1 MSRAKSTK
9 GMSNTL
15 AFHTL
20 DVFTDTA
27 FAGNPL
33 AVVLE
38 ADGLSSAQMQ
48 QLAREFNLSETVFVQ
63 KATRIGADTVHS
75 RSESGAG
82 GTDRSG
88 GRSNGAPHL
97 SGSPLHADVRVRI
110 FTPATELPF
119 AGHPTVGTACLL
131 ADLGW
136 LPPEATRIVLEENV
150 GLVPVRLV
158 READRPWF
166 GELTAA
172 KSPEIRVADFDLA
185 ALPAVLGIDA
195 EAITSVRLASCGNPF
210 VIVTL
215 KQPEVL
221 QGIDFD
227 ATAARRLLANSWGH
241 AIYVAALG
249 YEGEWRTRMFAP
261 DLGVTEDPATGSAA
275 VAYAG
280 ALALDARA
288 RGEQGEFAWTLH
300 QGVEMGRPSLLM
312 ASASIADGKV
322 TAVRVG
328 GHAVRVS
335 EGRIRIPQ

>member
-1 MSRAKSTK
+1 
-9 GMSNTL
+9 MSNAL

-33 AVVLE
+33 AVVLA
-38 ADGLSSAQMQ
+38 ADALNTVQMQ
-48 QLAREFNLSETVFVQ
+48 QLAREFNLSETVFVL
-63 KATRIGADTVHS
+63 KATRSD
-75 RSESGAG
+75 
-82 GTDRSG
+82 
-88 GRSNGAPHL
+88 
-97 SGSPLHADVRVRI
+97 ADVRVRI

-131 ADLGW
+131 AEQGW
-136 LPPEATRIVLEENV
+136 LPAGAKCLVLEENV
-150 GLVPVRLV
+150 GLVPVQL
-158 READRPWF
+158 EQETGRPWF

-172 KSPEIRVADFDLA
+172 KAPEIRAADFDVG

-210 VIVTL
+210 VVVTVR
-215 KQPEVL
+215 QPEVL

-227 ATAARRLLANSWGH
+227 AAAARRLLSPSWGH

-275 VAYAG
+275 VAFAG
-280 ALALDARA
+280 ALALDAAA
-288 RGEQGEFAWTLH
+288 RGEQGEFAWRLY
-300 QGVEMGRPSLLM
+300 QGVEMGRPSLLL
-312 ASASIADGKV
+312 ASATVADGTV

-335 EGRIRIPQ
+335 EGRVRIPQ

>member
-1 MSRAKSTK
+1 MST
-9 GMSNTL
+9 TL
-15 AFHTL
+15 PFHTL
-20 DVFTDTA
+20 DVFTDVA

-38 ADGLSSAQMQ
+38 ADGLNSAQMQ

-63 KATRIGADTVHS
+63 KAS
-75 RSESGAG
+75 R
-82 GTDRSG
+82 TD
-88 GRSNGAPHL
+88 
-97 SGSPLHADVRVRI
+97 ADVRVRI

-136 LPPEATRIVLEENV
+136 LSAEATRVVLEENV
-150 GLVPVRLV
+150 GVVPVRLV
-158 READRPWF
+158 QQPGKPWF
-166 GELTAA
+166 GELTTA
-172 KSPEIRVADFDLA
+172 KSPEVRAADFDTA
-185 ALPAVLGIDA
+185 ALAAVLGIDA
-195 EAITSVRLASCGNPF
+195 AAITSVRLASCGNPF
-210 VIVTL
+210 AIVTVR
-215 KQPEVL
+215 QPEVL

-241 AIYVAALG
+241 AIYVAAHG

-275 VAYAG
+275 AAFAG
-280 ALALDARA
+280 ALALDALA

-300 QGVEMGRPSLLM
+300 QGVEMGRPSLLQ
-312 ASASIADGKV
+312 ASASIAEGKV

-328 GHAVRVS
+328 GHAVRVG
-335 EGRIRIPQ
+335 EGRIRIPH

>member
-1 MSRAKSTK
+1 MQE
-9 GMSNTL
+9 TL

-33 AVVLE
+33 AVVLA
-38 ADGLSSAQMQ
+38 ADALSTAQMQ

-63 KATRIGADTVHS
+63 KAS
-75 RSESGAG
+75 RV
-82 GTDRSG
+82 D
-88 GRSNGAPHL
+88 
-97 SGSPLHADVRVRI
+97 ADVRVRI

-158 READRPWF
+158 SAAGKPWF

-172 KSPEIRVADFDLA
+172 QAPELRAADFDVE
-185 ALPAVLGIDA
+185 ALPAVLGI
-195 EAITSVRLASCGNPF
+195 EAAAISSVRLASGGNPF
-210 VIVTL
+210 VLVTVR
-215 KQPEVL
+215 QPEVL

-227 ATAARRLLANSWGH
+227 ATAARRLLLRSWGH
-241 AIYVAALG
+241 AIYVVAQG

-261 DLGVTEDPATGSAA
+261 DFGITEDPATGAAA
-275 VAYAG
+275 VAFAG
-280 ALALDARA
+280 ALALDALA
-288 RGEQGEFAWTLH
+288 RGEQGEFSWTLH
-300 QGVEMGRPSLLM
+300 QGVEMGRPSQLF
-312 ASASIADGKV
+312 ASATVSAGQV
-322 TAVRVG
+322 SAVRVG
-328 GHAVRVS
+328 GHAVRIS
-335 EGRIRIPQ
+335 EGRVRIPQ

>member
-1 MSRAKSTK
+1 MSA
-9 GMSNTL
+9 TL

-20 DVFTDTA
+20 DVFTDLA

-38 ADGLSSAQMQ
+38 ADGLSAAQMQ

-63 KATRIGADTVHS
+63 KATR
-75 RSESGAG
+75 
-82 GTDRSG
+82 TD
-88 GRSNGAPHL
+88 
-97 SGSPLHADVRVRI
+97 ADVRVRI
-110 FTPATELPF
+110 FTPSTELPF

-136 LPPEATRIVLEENV
+136 LPPEAARIVLEENV
-150 GLVPVRLV
+150 GLVPVRLA
-158 READRPWF
+158 REGNQAWF
-166 GELTAA
+166 GELTTA
-172 KSPEIRVADFDLA
+172 KSPETREADFDVS

-195 EAITSVRLASCGNPF
+195 EAISSVRLASCGNPF
-210 VIVTL
+210 VVVTVR
-215 KQPEVL
+215 QPEVL
-221 QGIDFD
+221 QGIEFD

-241 AIYVAALG
+241 AIYIAALG

-275 VAYAG
+275 VAFAG
-280 ALALDARA
+280 ALALDALA

-300 QGVEMGRPSLLM
+300 QGVEMGRPSLLQ
-312 ASASIADGKV
+312 ASATIAAGKV
-322 TAVRVG
+322 TAARVG

>member
-1 MSRAKSTK
+1 MTA
-9 GMSNTL
+9 TL
-15 AFHTL
+15 PFHTL

-38 ADGLSSAQMQ
+38 ADGLNSAQMQ
-48 QLAREFNLSETVFVQ
+48 QLAREFNLSETVFVL
-63 KATRIGADTVHS
+63 KGTR
-75 RSESGAG
+75 
-82 GTDRSG
+82 TD
-88 GRSNGAPHL
+88 
-97 SGSPLHADVRVRI
+97 ADVRVRI

-136 LPPEATRIVLEENV
+136 LPPEATGIVLEENV

-158 READRPWF
+158 REDGQAWF
-166 GELTAA
+166 GELTTA
-172 KSPEIRVADFDLA
+172 KSPETRDTDFDVG

-195 EAITSVRLASCGNPF
+195 AAITSVRLASCGNPF
-210 VIVTL
+210 VVVTVR
-215 KQPEVL
+215 QPEVL

-241 AIYVAALG
+241 AIYIVAKG

-275 VAYAG
+275 VAFAG
-280 ALALDARA
+280 ALALDALA
-288 RGEQGEFAWTLH
+288 RGEHGEFAWTLH
-300 QGVEMGRPSLLM
+300 QGVEMGRPSLLQ
-312 ASASIADGKV
+312 ASASIAEGKV
-322 TAVRVG
+322 VAVRVG

>member
-1 MSRAKSTK
+1 MSA
-9 GMSNTL
+9 TL

-20 DVFTDTA
+20 DVFTDVA

-33 AVVLE
+33 AVVLH
-38 ADGLSSAQMQ
+38 ADALNSAQMQ

-63 KATRIGADTVHS
+63 KATC
-75 RSESGAG
+75 
-82 GTDRSG
+82 TD
-88 GRSNGAPHL
+88 
-97 SGSPLHADVRVRI
+97 ADVRVRI

-131 ADLGW
+131 AELGG
-136 LPPEATRIVLEENV
+136 LPADATQIVLEENV

-158 READRPWF
+158 QQANRPWF

-172 KSPEIRVADFDLA
+172 KSPETRAVDFDVS

-215 KQPEVL
+215 RQPEVL

-227 ATAARRLLANSWGH
+227 ATAARRLLAHSWGH
-241 AIYVAALG
+241 AIYVAAKG

-261 DLGVTEDPATGSAA
+261 DLGVSEDPATGSAA
-275 VAYAG
+275 VAFAG
-280 ALALDARA
+280 AMALDVLA

-300 QGVEMGRPSLLM
+300 QGVEMGRPSLLQ
-312 ASASIADGKV
+312 ASACITEGKV
-322 TAVRVG
+322 TGVRVG

>member
-1 MSRAKSTK
+1 MSA
-9 GMSNTL
+9 TL
-15 AFHTL
+15 SFHTL
-20 DVFTDTA
+20 DVFTDFA

-33 AVVLE
+33 AVVLD
-38 ADGLSSAQMQ
+38 ADGLNSAQMQ

-63 KATRIGADTVHS
+63 KATRSDA
-75 RSESGAG
+75 
-82 GTDRSG
+82 
-88 GRSNGAPHL
+88 N
-97 SGSPLHADVRVRI
+97 VRVRI

-131 ADLGW
+131 ADLGC

-150 GLVPVRLV
+150 GLVSVRLV
-158 READRPWF
+158 QEPDRPWF
-166 GELTAA
+166 GELTTA
-172 KSPEIRVADFDLA
+172 KSPEVRAADFDVS
-185 ALPAVLGIDA
+185 ALSAVLGIDA

-210 VIVTL
+210 VVVTVS
-215 KQPEVL
+215 QPEVL

-227 ATAARRLLANSWGH
+227 ATAARRLLANRWGH
-241 AIYVAALG
+241 AIYIAAKG

-275 VAYAG
+275 VAFAG
-280 ALALDARA
+280 ALALDALA
-288 RGEQGEFAWTLH
+288 RGEQGEFSWTLH
-300 QGVEMGRPSLLM
+300 QGVEMGRPSLLQ
-312 ASASIADGKV
+312 ASACIGEGRV